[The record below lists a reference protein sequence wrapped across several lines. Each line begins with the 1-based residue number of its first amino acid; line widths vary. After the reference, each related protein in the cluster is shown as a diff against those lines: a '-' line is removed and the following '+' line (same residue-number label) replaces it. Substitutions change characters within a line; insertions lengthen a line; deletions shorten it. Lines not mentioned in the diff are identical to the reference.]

1 MHPTFGEEDKIH
13 GVPPIL
19 PKTPK
24 EKIENFFYHYK
35 WHTVIAVFLV
45 AVITICSVQMCAKVD
60 YDAYLLFA
68 GPKGMASTQIH
79 ALEGSAAPFV
89 KDYSGDGE
97 VHVSFVSYYIANSED
112 IRDPDN
118 PLTGDAA
125 AQSKLNYDSFTAEI
139 QTGNY
144 LICMLSPDMF
154 YALNETGIFLPLVGA
169 NGVYANSDD
178 LPNEVQ
184 NAVHYGESFTGVRL
198 SDLSLSFLPGFSAL
212 PEDTVLCIRRPS
224 AVTEWYQSVLPW
236 IKTDHAERLEQHLE
250 IFRSM
255 LAYQNPEN

>member
-35 WHTVIAVFLV
+35 WHTIIAAFLV
-45 AVITICSVQMCAKVD
+45 VVIIICSVQMCSKVE

-68 GPKGMASTQIH
+68 GPKGMASAQINT
-79 ALEGSAAPFV
+79 LEQSAAPFV
-89 KDYSGDGE
+89 KDYSGDEE
-97 VHVSFVSYYIANSED
+97 VHVSFVSYYIARSED

-118 PLTGDAA
+118 PLSGDEA

-154 YALNETGIFLPLVGA
+154 NALNETGIFLSFVGEH
-169 NGVYANSDD
+169 GVYESEAD
-178 LPNEVQ
+178 LPDEVKS
-184 NAVHYGESFTGVRL
+184 AAHYGDNFTGVRL
-198 SDLSLSFLPGFSAL
+198 HDLSLSFLPGFSAL
-212 PEDTVLCIRRPS
+212 PPDTILCIRRPS

-236 IKTDHAERLEQHLE
+236 IKTDHEERLQNHLE

-255 LAYQNPEN
+255 LSYKKTES